1 MPGTRAR
8 RSDAEVVAAVRA
20 AVIEE
25 LAEVGLGRLTMDGI
39 GQRAG
44 IAKTSLYRRWDSP
57 QAILLDALQ
66 AGFPQEQPT
75 QAPTDDLRS
84 DLIEAL
90 RLMIAWLTTPV
101 ARATGAILA
110 ERARYPELAEAV
122 YTQVFEPNGGRFTG
136 TVLRHYAAAGRID
149 PDRLTPVVL
158 DIGEALVLKYTLD
171 SGELPDEQTLADIVD
186 QAVLPAAD
194 RLH

>member
-8 RSDAEVVAAVRA
+8 RSDAEVVAAVRT
-20 AVIEE
+20 AVVEE

-57 QAILLDALQ
+57 QAILLDALG

-75 QAPTDDLRS
+75 PAPTEDLRH

-90 RLMIAWLTTPV
+90 RLMVAWLATPV
-101 ARATGAILA
+101 ARATAAILA

-122 YTQVFEPNGGRFTG
+122 YTQVFDPKGGRFTG
-136 TVLRHYAAAGRID
+136 TVLRHYADIGRID
-149 PDRLTPVVL
+149 PGRLTPVVL
-158 DIGEALVLKYTLD
+158 DIGEALVLKFALD

-186 QAVLPAAD
+186 QAILPAAD
-194 RLH
+194 RRA